1 MPSPRFN
8 AWVPLGTHTF
18 LPTDKEVVIAPF
30 DLALGEDTVW
40 VRITQ
45 LNDPATWPFAYGI
58 LKWVSANGASL
69 GSVKAFP
76 NRSGEIFRLGV
87 GLSPSDLSGSITFTP
102 RGYNL
107 GWLKAGFPW
116 ELKFEATAATTA
128 SEFAS
133 GVTGSFVD
141 SLSRTGLELVRVVFP
156 AP

>member
-1 MPSPRFN
+1 MASPRFN

-18 LPTDKEVVIAPF
+18 VPTDKEVTISQF
-30 DLALGEDTVW
+30 DLGLGEDTVW

-45 LNDPATWPFAYGI
+45 LNDPADWPFAYGI
-58 LKWVSANGASL
+58 LKWVSASGASL

-87 GLSPSDLSGSITFTP
+87 GLSPSDLSGSITFAP

-141 SLSRTGLELVRVVFP
+141 SLSQTGLELVRVVFP